1 MRNNFFPTKINQHF
15 FIMTDDEK
23 FMKAALDEALKA
35 FDEDEVPIGA
45 VIVVNGKIVARAH
58 NMTERLNDVTS
69 HAEMQALT
77 MASSQGGKY
86 LPQATLYVTIEPC
99 VMCAGALSWAQ
110 IGRIVYGA
118 KDIKRG
124 FQKYENCVLSQNLSL
139 LHPKTK
145 VVSGVLEEE
154 CADLMKS
161 FFAKKR

>member
-1 MRNNFFPTKINQHF
+1 MNN
-15 FIMTDDEK
+15 MTDDEK

-35 FDEDEVPIGA
+35 FDEDEIPVGA

-77 MASSQGGKY
+77 IASSQGGKY
-86 LPQATLYVTIEPC
+86 LPQATLYVTLEPC

-124 FQKYENCVLSQNLSL
+124 FQKFENCVLSQNLSL

-145 VVSGVLEEE
+145 VVSGVLEDE

>member
-1 MRNNFFPTKINQHF
+1 
-15 FIMTDDEK
+15 MTDDEK

-35 FDEDEVPIGA
+35 FDEDEIPVGA

-77 MASSQGGKY
+77 IASSQGGKY
-86 LPQATLYVTIEPC
+86 LPQATLYVTLEPC

-110 IGRIVYGA
+110 IWRIVYGA

-124 FQKYENCVLSQNLSL
+124 FQKFENCVLSQNLSL

-145 VVSGVLEEE
+145 VVSGVLEDE

>member
-1 MRNNFFPTKINQHF
+1 MA
-15 FIMTDDEK
+15 DDEK

-77 MASSQGGKY
+77 IASSQGGKY
-86 LPQATLYVTIEPC
+86 LPQATLYVTVEPC

-139 LHPKTK
+139 LHPKTE
-145 VVSGVLEEE
+145 VVSGVLEAE

>member
-1 MRNNFFPTKINQHF
+1 
-15 FIMTDDEK
+15 MTDDEK

-35 FDEDEVPIGA
+35 FDEDEIPVGA

-77 MASSQGGKY
+77 IASSQGGKY
-86 LPQATLYVTIEPC
+86 LPQATLYVTLEPC

-124 FQKYENCVLSQNLSL
+124 FQKFENCVLSQNLSL

-145 VVSGVLEEE
+145 VVSGVLEDE
-154 CADLMKS
+154 CADVMKS

>member
-1 MRNNFFPTKINQHF
+1 
-15 FIMTDDEK
+15 MTDDEK

-35 FDEDEVPIGA
+35 FDEDEIPVGA

-77 MASSQGGKY
+77 IASSQGGKY
-86 LPQATLYVTIEPC
+86 LPQATLYVTLEPC
-99 VMCAGALSWAQ
+99 VMCVGALSWAQ

-124 FQKYENCVLSQNLSL
+124 FQKFENCVLSQNLSL

-145 VVSGVLEEE
+145 VVSGVLEDE

-161 FFAKKR
+161 FFANKR

>member
-1 MRNNFFPTKINQHF
+1 
-15 FIMTDDEK
+15 MTDDEK

>member
-1 MRNNFFPTKINQHF
+1 
-15 FIMTDDEK
+15 MTDDEK

-35 FDEDEVPIGA
+35 FDEDEIPVGA

-77 MASSQGGKY
+77 IASSQGGKY
-86 LPQATLYVTIEPC
+86 LPQATLYVTLEPC

-124 FQKYENCVLSQNLSL
+124 FQKFENCVLSQNLSL

-145 VVSGVLEEE
+145 VVSGVLEDE

-161 FFAKKR
+161 FFANKR

>member
-1 MRNNFFPTKINQHF
+1 
-15 FIMTDDEK
+15 MTDDEK

-35 FDEDEVPIGA
+35 FDEDEIPVGA

-58 NMTERLNDVTS
+58 NMTDRLNDVTS

-77 MASSQGGKY
+77 IASSQGGKY
-86 LPQATLYVTIEPC
+86 LPQATLYVTLEPC

-124 FQKYENCVLSQNLSL
+124 FQKFENCVLSQNLSL

>member
-1 MRNNFFPTKINQHF
+1 
-15 FIMTDDEK
+15 MTDDEK

-124 FQKYENCVLSQNLSL
+124 FQKFENCVLSQNLSL

>member
-1 MRNNFFPTKINQHF
+1 MA
-15 FIMTDDEK
+15 DDEK

-77 MASSQGGKY
+77 IASSQGGKY
-86 LPQATLYVTIEPC
+86 LPQATLYVTVEPC

-124 FQKYENCVLSQNLSL
+124 FQKYENCVLCQNLSL
-139 LHPKTK
+139 LHPKTE
-145 VVSGVLEEE
+145 VVSGVLEAE

>member
-1 MRNNFFPTKINQHF
+1 
-15 FIMTDDEK
+15 
-23 FMKAALDEALKA
+23 MKAALDEALKA

>member
-1 MRNNFFPTKINQHF
+1 
-15 FIMTDDEK
+15 MTDDEK
-23 FMKAALDEALKA
+23 FMKAAIDEALKA
-35 FDEDEVPIGA
+35 FDEDEIPVGA

-77 MASSQGGKY
+77 IASSQGGKY
-86 LPQATLYVTIEPC
+86 LPQATLYVTLEQC
-99 VMCAGALSWAQ
+99 VMCVGALSWAQ

-124 FQKYENCVLSQNLSL
+124 FQKFENCVLSQNLSL

-145 VVSGVLEEE
+145 VVSGVLEDE

>member
-1 MRNNFFPTKINQHF
+1 
-15 FIMTDDEK
+15 
-23 FMKAALDEALKA
+23 MKAALDEALKA

-124 FQKYENCVLSQNLSL
+124 FQKFENCVLSQNLSL

>member
-1 MRNNFFPTKINQHF
+1 LRLFLIK
-15 FIMTDDEK
+15 IMTDDEK

-35 FDEDEVPIGA
+35 FDEDEIPVGA

-77 MASSQGGKY
+77 IASSQGGKY
-86 LPQATLYVTIEPC
+86 LPQATLYVTLEPC

-124 FQKYENCVLSQNLSL
+124 FQKFENCVLSQNLSL

-145 VVSGVLEEE
+145 VVSGVLEDE
-154 CADLMKS
+154 CADLLKS

>member
-1 MRNNFFPTKINQHF
+1 
-15 FIMTDDEK
+15 MTDDEK

-35 FDEDEVPIGA
+35 FDEDEIPVGA

-77 MASSQGGKY
+77 IASSQGGKY
-86 LPQATLYVTIEPC
+86 LPQATLYVTLEPC

-124 FQKYENCVLSQNLSL
+124 FQKFENCVLSQNLSL
-139 LHPKTK
+139 LHPKR
-145 VVSGVLEEE
+145 GI
-154 CADLMKS
+154 
-161 FFAKKR
+161 FWIR

>member
-1 MRNNFFPTKINQHF
+1 
-15 FIMTDDEK
+15 MTDDEK

-77 MASSQGGKY
+77 IASSQGGKY
-86 LPQATLYVTIEPC
+86 LPQATLYVTVEPC

-145 VVSGVLEEE
+145 VVSGVLEAE

>member
-1 MRNNFFPTKINQHF
+1 
-15 FIMTDDEK
+15 MTDDEK

-77 MASSQGGKY
+77 IASSQGGKY
-86 LPQATLYVTIEPC
+86 LPQATLYVTVEPC

-124 FQKYENCVLSQNLSL
+124 FQKYENCVLSQ
-139 LHPKTK
+139 K
-145 VVSGVLEEE
+145 
-154 CADLMKS
+154 CAKNAALTGS
-161 FFAKKR
+161 IAAIRLAFGAPINFTPII

>member
-1 MRNNFFPTKINQHF
+1 MRLFLIKN
-15 FIMTDDEK
+15 MTDDEK

-35 FDEDEVPIGA
+35 FDEDEIPVGA

-77 MASSQGGKY
+77 IASSQGGKY
-86 LPQATLYVTIEPC
+86 LPQATLYVTLEPC

-124 FQKYENCVLSQNLSL
+124 FQKFENCVLSQNLSL

-145 VVSGVLEEE
+145 VVSGVLEDE
-154 CADLMKS
+154 CADLLKS